1 MSGSCDFNDQYN
13 GDHLG
18 FSLAVHDVNGDGK
31 VNILA
36 GAPSADSGGRL
47 DTEFV
52 RLHRDF

>member
-1 MSGSCDFNDQYN
+1 VSGSCDFNDQFN

-47 DTEFV
+47 DTGFV